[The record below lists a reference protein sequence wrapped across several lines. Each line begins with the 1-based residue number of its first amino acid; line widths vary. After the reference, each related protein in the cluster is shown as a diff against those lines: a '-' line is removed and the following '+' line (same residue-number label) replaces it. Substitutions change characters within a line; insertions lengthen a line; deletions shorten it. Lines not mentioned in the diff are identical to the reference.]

1 MSKRKKR
8 PSARAR
14 QIRTAVDDVWTPDLE
29 AAWVPLAGETDLS
42 TRAFVEV
49 LIANLRKKGR
59 ALDDLIERLNDGTLL
74 EVLTTEIERRTK
86 P

>member
-1 MSKRKKR
+1 MSKRKTR

-14 QIRTAVDDVWTPDLE
+14 MIRTAVEDIWTPELE
-29 AAWVPLAGETDLS
+29 AAWAPLAGKTELS
-42 TRAFVEV
+42 PRDFVEALV
-49 LIANLRKKGR
+49 GKLIKKGR
-59 ALDDLIERLNDGTLL
+59 ALDDLIEELDDGTLL